1 MTTPLILVVSAKLVL
16 HVCLVSPKA
25 FSILTKLQVLYSEP
39 RSSSQKYV
47 GFAGWGAKSTLK
59 LASLAL
65 LEKWGERLHAWE
77 WGYISSPQRAQC
89 LASFPRHQQ
98 LGGGHDPRLPV
109 VLHALACSL
118 IPKSP
123 PHLGTRPMH
132 KRVQVMSSPDLKPP
146 SLFHK
151 EKSDLVL
158 PSPCSHVFTVIPSS

>member
-1 MTTPLILVVSAKLVL
+1 MPSVSQSIFNIDQAPSSVFRAVQVVK
-16 HVCLVSPKA
+16 
-25 FSILTKLQVLYSEP
+25 
-39 RSSSQKYV
+39 KYV

-123 PHLGTRPMH
+123 PHVWTRPMH
-132 KRVQVMSSPDLKPP
+132 KRVQVMSSPVLRPP